1 MAPKSEEDRYFSP
14 IFFSFRVFS
23 SPENNFDTFFCLVVG
38 SLFFSQRK
46 KRKHM
51 GEILGWEEI
60 LNVWTDDFGATSS
73 SSKIPAVRKINESAR
88 QKKDTVQ

>member
-23 SPENNFDTFFCLVVG
+23 SPENNFDTFFVWWWDL
-38 SLFFSQRK
+38 SSFLKEK

-60 LNVWTDDFGATSS
+60 LDVWTDDFGATAS
-73 SSKIPAVRKINESAR
+73 SSKIFPKFVK
-88 QKKDTVQ
+88 